1 MRILAGAALAL
12 TTLIG
17 VSAFSAPA
25 AEARDRD
32 RAHHGDRHHGH
43 GDRHRSRKGGL
54 RIGIG
59 DDGIYISKRKRHRHH
74 HHHRR
79 HHH

>member
-12 TTLIG
+12 STVFA
-17 VSAFSAPA
+17 VSMYSAP

-32 RAHHGDRHHGH
+32 HRDRAHHGEHHHHGKH
-43 GDRHRSRKGGL
+43 KRRGL

-59 DDGIYISKRKRHRHH
+59 SDGIYISKRKRHRHH